1 MIALDTNVL
10 VRYLVEDDAEQSARA
25 ARLIEGAADQG
36 EVLFVTHIVM
46 CEVVWVLQV
55 AYRVSKPDVIATLKN
70 LVRARQLELED
81 AELVRKALAE
91 FEDGKGDFAD
101 YLIRARSAARWCER
115 VATFDKALLKE
126 AGFVAP

>member
-36 EVLFVTHIVM
+36 EMLFIAHIVV

-55 AYRVSKPDVIATLKN
+55 AYRIGKPEVIATLKN
-70 LVRARQLELED
+70 LVRASHLELED
-81 AELVRKALAE
+81 VELVRKALAD
-91 FEDGKGDFAD
+91 FEGGKGDFAD
-101 YLIRARSAARWCER
+101 YLIRVRSVARGCER
-115 VATFDKALLKE
+115 VATFDKALLKDPR
-126 AGFVAP
+126 FFAP

>member
-36 EVLFVTHIVM
+36 DAMFVAHIVV

-55 AYRVSKPDVIATLKN
+55 AYRIGKPEVIATLKN
-70 LVRARQLELED
+70 LVRASPGVGGCRAGAQGVGRLRGRQGRLRRLLD
-81 AELVRKALAE
+81 SGAFGGARVRAC
-91 FEDGKGDFAD
+91 GD
-101 YLIRARSAARWCER
+101 
-115 VATFDKALLKE
+115 V
-126 AGFVAP
+126 